1 MPPKR
6 QPLRIR
12 TEVIVSEIT
21 SQFMTRH
28 MGHRLLTREEEVILA
43 KGIEAGDRG
52 ARDKLIKCNMRLAL
66 SIAKKFQASG
76 CDLDDLIQESSIGL
90 MKAVDKFDWRRG
102 FKFSTYATWW
112 IRQAVMRH
120 VNHSK
125 GLIKVPTHALSLLQ
139 RINREK
145 QSYWDEFGQMPSNA
159 ELATLLGVSENL
171 IKLSLDAASI
181 NLTVPLDSKSDG
193 SAKADSASDHRTLA
207 EMLTDEEAVSVE
219 TRLCEE
225 QMVEAV
231 KRALSRLTPREEKI
245 MRLRFGIAEISD
257 EERQQLLQHGFSPE
271 VCEEEAH
278 NANA

>member
-1 MPPKR
+1 
-6 QPLRIR
+6 
-12 TEVIVSEIT
+12 
-21 SQFMTRH
+21 

-43 KGIEAGDRG
+43 KGIESGDSR
-52 ARDKLIKCNMRLAL
+52 ARNKLIECNMRLAL

-139 RINREK
+139 RINRER
-145 QSYWDEFGQMPSNA
+145 QSYWDEFSEMPTIS
-159 ELATLLGVSENL
+159 ELAGLLGVSENL
-171 IKLSLDAASI
+171 VKLSLDAA
-181 NLTVPLDSKSDG
+181 NVNVHVPLDT
-193 SAKADSASDHRTLA
+193 KADSGKGEAGDHRTLA
-207 EMLTDEEAVSVE
+207 EMLTDDDAVTVE
-219 TRLCEE
+219 DRIGEE
-225 QMVEAV
+225 QLVEAV

-245 MRLRFGIAEISD
+245 MRLRFGIAEISAEEKARLLANGCSPD
-257 EERQQLLQHGFSPE
+257 ESEQE
-271 VCEEEAH
+271 VID
-278 NANA
+278 ANA

>member
-1 MPPKR
+1 M
-6 QPLRIR
+6 
-12 TEVIVSEIT
+12 SDIT
-21 SQFMTRH
+21 SQFMTRQ
-28 MGHRLLTREEEVILA
+28 MAHRLLSREEEVVLA
-43 KGIEAGDRG
+43 KGVEAGDLLS
-52 ARDKLIKCNMRLAL
+52 RDKLIRSNMRLAL

-125 GLIKVPTHALSLLQ
+125 GLIKVPTHALSLLH

-145 QSYWDEFGQMPSNA
+145 QEYWREFKQLPSNC
-159 ELATLLGVSENL
+159 ELACLLGVSENL
-171 IKLSLDAASI
+171 IKLSLDAASVNI
-181 NLTVPLDSKSDG
+181 IVPIDGKSDATG
-193 SAKADSASDHRTLA
+193 VDASDQRSLSEILSDSDAQT
-207 EMLTDEEAVSVE
+207 VE
-219 TRLCEE
+219 SLLSEE
-225 QMVEAV
+225 QLVQAV

-257 EERQQLLQHGFSPE
+257 DERAQLLKHGFSPGIEE
-271 VCEEEAH
+271 VYKDTEKLKEVDD
-278 NANA
+278 ANA

>member
-1 MPPKR
+1 M
-6 QPLRIR
+6 
-12 TEVIVSEIT
+12 SDNT

-28 MGHRLLTREEEVILA
+28 MGHRLLSREEEVILA
-43 KGIEAGDRG
+43 KGIEAGYRG
-52 ARDKLIKCNMRLAL
+52 ARDKLITCNMRLAL

-145 QSYWDEFGQMPSNA
+145 QAYWEEFGQAPSIP
-159 ELATLLGVSENL
+159 ELAALLGVSENL
-171 IKLSLDAASI
+171 IKLSLDAASV
-181 NLTVPLDSKSDG
+181 NLTVSLDSKPDG
-193 SAKADSASDHRTLA
+193 SGKGDATSDHRTLA
-207 EMLTDEEAVSVE
+207 EVLTDDEDVSVE

-257 EERQQLLQHGFSPE
+257 QEREKLLVLGFSPE
-271 VCEEEAH
+271 ETEETH
-278 NANA
+278 NADA